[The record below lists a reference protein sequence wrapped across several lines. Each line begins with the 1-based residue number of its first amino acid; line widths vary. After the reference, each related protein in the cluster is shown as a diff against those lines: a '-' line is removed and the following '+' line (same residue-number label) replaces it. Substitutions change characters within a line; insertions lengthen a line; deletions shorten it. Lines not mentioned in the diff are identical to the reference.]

1 MAVEKGYAAATGA
14 QQRLNK
20 GQRLQGEIESGL
32 PETPFDHDSGIDISE
47 AHFDPISVTRIE
59 LWFGDRALPTWNV
72 PTNASGGPPDIMSLR
87 IGDAVQFRVAVFDVD
102 GKARWASVA
111 QLLPARPRFEFEF
124 IQTGIYA
131 SILEAD
137 STISGLFK
145 AVLAG
150 ATPIFARLTLGGS
163 VFDSQTITVTIV

>member
-14 QQRLNK
+14 QQRLNR

-47 AHFDPISVTRIE
+47 AHFDPLTVTRIE
-59 LWFGDRALPTWNV
+59 LWFGDRALPIWDV
-72 PTNASGGPPDIMSLR
+72 PTSASGGPPDAMSLR
-87 IGDAVQFRVAVFDVD
+87 IGDAVQFRVAVFDFD
-102 GKARWASVA
+102 GKARWIPIA
-111 QLLPARPRFEFEF
+111 QILLARPRFEFEF
-124 IQTGIYA
+124 IQGGIYA
-131 SILEAD
+131 SSLEAD

-150 ATPIFARLTLGGS
+150 VSTIFARLTLGGS
-163 VFDSQTITVTIV
+163 VFDSQTITVTIT